1 MKFRYILILL
11 SVLLLGACAEDKGNY
26 VYHEINEVAIAE
38 GLEQGKLYTKVSF
51 VDNLTFD
58 PVINSTL
65 KDFNE
70 ADYEYEWKAIPRGAD
85 FEDIEKADS
94 LVLSTERR
102 IDMLL
107 TLKPGDYSCFFN
119 VTDKE
124 TGVCWS
130 TPFYLRVKSMTS
142 EGWMVLCE
150 ENGESR
156 MDIVFNSSE
165 DEDLIAH
172 NIWENESFKPGF
184 PQRLI
189 YNYDV
194 GEVFPML
201 VTDKDT
207 YVMDPEDLR
216 AGEDNSL
223 KWRFGITPDAVHLVA
238 ANLSMFSVNDRWVVV
253 DDKQDVYGIDMS
265 VFGSV
270 FEYPI
275 NKIDGKIDFKAAPFV
290 GVSFDDNYSNG
301 GYGCA
306 PAVLYDETHQQFL
319 VIRNNSTYPSVMT
332 FSGEQKFSVQTGCDL
347 VHMESTKP
355 GLIYAI
361 LKNPTTQ
368 EFFFCG
374 MKLRAH
380 YEEPENWWEQGDYE
394 EYNVQEYY
402 GKVTGTGL
410 DKATMFACHHSL
422 PYLFYSDGQ
431 TVYQF
436 DMGHP
441 DTPAKKVLDFP
452 GESIKVLRFNP
463 FVAWEAY
470 EDWERARNYQLVV
483 GTHDL
488 DTAEN
493 ECGIM
498 RLYDVPNLMGDLV
511 KKKEFKKL
519 GKIVDIVYKERKKI
533 N

>member
-1 MKFRYILILL
+1 MKCKYILILL
-11 SVLLLGACAEDKGNY
+11 GMLQFWACSEDKGNY
-26 VYHEINEVAIAE
+26 DYHEINEVAIAE

-58 PVINSTL
+58 PMIESTL

-70 ADYEYEWKAIPRGAD
+70 ADYEYEWKAIPKGVD

-102 IDMLL
+102 IDILL

-124 TGVCWS
+124 TGVCWA

-165 DEDLIAH
+165 SEDLIAH

-253 DDKQDVYGIDMS
+253 DDKQDVYGIDKS

-301 GYGCA
+301 GHGCA

-332 FSGEQKFSVQTGCDL
+332 FSGEQKFPVKTGCDL
-347 VHMESTKP
+347 VHMESTKS

-380 YEEPENWWEQGDYE
+380 YEEPQNWWEEGEYE

-493 ECGIM
+493 ACGIM

>member
-85 FEDIEKADS
+85 FEDIEKADG

-156 MDIVFNSSE
+156 MDLVFNSSE
-165 DEDLIAH
+165 NEDLIAH
-172 NIWENESFKPGF
+172 NIWENEPFKPGV

-189 YNYDV
+189 YNYSR

-201 VTDKDT
+201 VTDKRYLCDGF
-207 YVMDPEDLR
+207 R
-216 AGEDNSL
+216 RFAG
-223 KWRFGITPDAVHLVA
+223 R
-238 ANLSMFSVNDRWVVV
+238 
-253 DDKQDVYGIDMS
+253 
-265 VFGSV
+265 
-270 FEYPI
+270 
-275 NKIDGKIDFKAAPFV
+275 
-290 GVSFDDNYSNG
+290 
-301 GYGCA
+301 
-306 PAVLYDETHQQFL
+306 
-319 VIRNNSTYPSVMT
+319 
-332 FSGEQKFSVQTGCDL
+332 
-347 VHMESTKP
+347 
-355 GLIYAI
+355 
-361 LKNPTTQ
+361 
-368 EFFFCG
+368 
-374 MKLRAH
+374 
-380 YEEPENWWEQGDYE
+380 
-394 EYNVQEYY
+394 
-402 GKVTGTGL
+402 
-410 DKATMFACHHSL
+410 
-422 PYLFYSDGQ
+422 
-431 TVYQF
+431 
-436 DMGHP
+436 
-441 DTPAKKVLDFP
+441 
-452 GESIKVLRFNP
+452 
-463 FVAWEAY
+463 
-470 EDWERARNYQLVV
+470 
-483 GTHDL
+483 
-488 DTAEN
+488 
-493 ECGIM
+493 
-498 RLYDVPNLMGDLV
+498 
-511 KKKEFKKL
+511 
-519 GKIVDIVYKERKKI
+519 
-533 N
+533 